1 MLYHDTR
8 EKINEL
14 LSVYAV
20 LLKVKQQRNP
30 EVNKSNKKG
39 WSLPLALSCEISVF
53 FSFSFLA
60 FFFSFSVIFFLVINS
75 SFTSDHL
82 LLKFAPFGERYIFKA
97 LHKFMVYTTLR

>member
-1 MLYHDTR
+1 MLYRDTR
-8 EKINEL
+8 AKINEL

-30 EVNKSNKKG
+30 EVNKSSKKG

-60 FFFSFSVIFFLVINS
+60 FFFPSQLFFFLVINS

-97 LHKFMVYTTLR
+97 LHKFMMYTTMK